1 MKKQILMIVM
11 ISTISLSIT
20 ACGKS
25 DTPNNTVNQAETTM
39 EESTDLTGTWISEE
53 SDGTYQEA
61 TITDN
66 YIEINWVTP
75 DSASLYWAGTYV
87 APSDAVDEY
96 SWISENDTE
105 KTDSALLASSS
116 ETKEFTYKDGVI
128 TYEASALG
136 TKKTIELKKQE

>member
-25 DTPNNTVNQAETTM
+25 DTPDNTVNQTETTM
-39 EESTDLTGTWISEE
+39 EESTVLTGTWISEE

-75 DSASLYWAGTYV
+75 DSTSLYWAGTYV
-87 APSDAVDEY
+87 APSGAVDEY

-136 TKKTIELKKQE
+136 TTKTVELKKQE

>member
-1 MKKQILMIVM
+1 MKKQILMMVM

-25 DTPNNTVNQAETTM
+25 DTPDNTVNQTETTM

-75 DSASLYWAGTYV
+75 DSTSLYWAGTYV
-87 APSDAVDEY
+87 APSGAVDEY

-136 TKKTIELKKQE
+136 TTKTVELKKQE

>member
-1 MKKQILMIVM
+1 MVM

-25 DTPNNTVNQAETTM
+25 DTPDNTVNQTETTM

-75 DSASLYWAGTYV
+75 DSTSLYWAGTYV
-87 APSDAVDEY
+87 APSGAVDEY

-136 TKKTIELKKQE
+136 TTKTVELKKQE

>member
-1 MKKQILMIVM
+1 MKKQILMMVM

-25 DTPNNTVNQAETTM
+25 DTPNNTVNQTETTM

-75 DSASLYWAGTYV
+75 DSTSLYWAGTYV
-87 APSDAVDEY
+87 APSGAVDEY

-136 TKKTIELKKQE
+136 TTKTVELKKQE

>member
-25 DTPNNTVNQAETTM
+25 DTPNNTVSQAETTM

>member
-1 MKKQILMIVM
+1 MKKQILMMVM

-25 DTPNNTVNQAETTM
+25 DTQNNTVNKTETTM

-75 DSASLYWAGTYV
+75 DSTSLYWAGTYV
-87 APSDAVDEY
+87 APSGAVDEY

-136 TKKTIELKKQE
+136 TTKTVELKKQE

>member
-25 DTPNNTVNQAETTM
+25 DTPDNTVNQTETTM

-75 DSASLYWAGTYV
+75 DSTSLYWAGTYV
-87 APSDAVDEY
+87 APSGAVDEY

-136 TKKTIELKKQE
+136 TTKTVELKKQE